1 MAESENEQE
10 RPCLHCLMVRTD
22 RRLLR
27 RISACP
33 GWVRRGRY
41 GRGGRN
47 YRGCREDRSV
57 AELTF
62 RQDGIF
68 RQYLIE
74 QLMRE
79 IMKFDGE
86 FRREDAADS
95 GTLQVRHDC

>member
-10 RPCLHCLMVRTD
+10 RPCLHCLMVELIDDFFAEYPPPQSGSDKVDTEEAD
-22 RRLLR
+22 E
-27 RISACP
+27 IIEA
-33 GWVRRGRY
+33 VAKT
-41 GRGGRN
+41 
-47 YRGCREDRSV
+47 V

-86 FRREDAADS
+86 FRREDAAGS
-95 GTLQVRHDC
+95 VAPQVRH

>member
-1 MAESENEQE
+1 
-10 RPCLHCLMVRTD
+10 
-22 RRLLR
+22 
-27 RISACP
+27 
-33 GWVRRGRY
+33 
-41 GRGGRN
+41 
-47 YRGCREDRSV
+47 V